1 MVIDRIS
8 FKELLPHLKN
18 RHVTVITGMRR
29 VGKSTAL
36 HFLMRQVKHDN
47 KMAFDC
53 ERIEVRTLF
62 NRPDY
67 ESIVDELRLSGLNF
81 SKPAVIALDEIQLIE
96 NLPSFIKYVY
106 DTYGVKFIVTG
117 SSSYYMKNRFS
128 ESLSG
133 RKRIFEMYPLSF
145 PEFLQFKKS
154 LYQEYGKYALKPFD
168 SAWHNRGKKLYEEY
182 IRFGG
187 FPEVALQK
195 RISDKKEL
203 LRDII
208 NSYIEM
214 DVKLLSDY
222 SVSDELYKLV
232 KLLAARTG
240 SKVDY
245 TKLGSVA
252 GLHRHKINN
261 YLQLM
266 ESTYL
271 IYLVKPFT
279 KNIDKEVS
287 QQPKIYFSD
296 TGIMNELAG
305 EQLSGGQVFENAIA
319 AQLKP
324 LGEIQ
329 YYQKKSGQE
338 IDFIFKGNMA
348 VEVKETAIE
357 QDRQTLVQRTGAI
370 GIKKKMLVSRYVPAS
385 GFTGF
390 VWGGNVF

>member
-1 MVIDRIS
+1 
-8 FKELLPHLKN
+8 
-18 RHVTVITGMRR
+18 MRR
-29 VGKSTAL
+29 VGKSTAM
-36 HFLMRQVKHDN
+36 HFLMQQVKHDN
-47 KMAFDC
+47 KIAFDC

-62 NRPDY
+62 NQPDY
-67 ESIVDELRLSGLNF
+67 ESIVDELKLYGLNF
-81 SKPAVIALDEIQLIE
+81 AKPAVIALDEIQLIE

-117 SSSYYMKNRFS
+117 SSAYYMKNRFS

-154 LYQEYGKYALKPFD
+154 RYPEYGQYALKLFD
-168 SAWHNRGKKLYEEY
+168 AAWYNRCKKLYEEY

-187 FPEVALQK
+187 FPEVALQRK
-195 RISDKKEL
+195 VSDKKEL

-232 KLLAARTG
+232 KLLAARAG

-245 TKLGSVA
+245 TKLGRVA
-252 GLHRHKINN
+252 GLHRHKVNN

-266 ESTYL
+266 ENTFL
-271 IYLVKPFT
+271 VYLVKPFT
-279 KNIDKEVS
+279 KNIDQEVS

-319 AQLKP
+319 TQLKC

-348 VEVKETAIE
+348 VEVKQTAIE
-357 QDRQTLVQRTGAI
+357 QDRQTLMQRAGAI
-370 GIKKKMLVSRYVPAS
+370 GIKKKMLVSRYLPAD
-385 GFTGF
+385 GFSGF
-390 VWGGNVF
+390 VWGGNIF